1 MRERDMTN
9 EAQELY
15 DRREDTDE
23 WEDTP
28 EQIEVRPPRTAVLS
42 VRLPI
47 DEFNALEA
55 VATSAGLSLSKFV
68 REAIMQK
75 LRGTLIPTGTIN
87 KSIGY
92 VESGAQTDD
101 FKVWNQN
108 AKVPEITIHDLQPT
122 AR

>member
-1 MRERDMTN
+1 MTN